1 MVKKLNFDFS
11 CGIIDMV
18 IKMEFIRPLAYRARP
33 KKLEDIV
40 GQNHL
45 IGETGVIRKMIDN
58 EKMFSLILYGPP
70 GIGKTTIAEAI
81 GEIYGLN
88 TYKFNASTDRKSDLN
103 EIIKVSKNYGALLI
117 VDEIHRMNKD
127 IQDYLLPHV
136 ENGNVVMIGLTTN
149 NPYHSVNPAIRS
161 RTHVLKLKPISKED
175 IILRLKQVENDFKEE
190 LTSTLDDVV
199 YDYIALSSNN
209 EIRTALNGLEILN
222 MSYPK
227 ENITLEMAKKIIL
240 SPSLSLDKNEDNYFN
255 VLSALQKSIRGS
267 DVDAALHYL
276 ARLIAMEDLSS
287 ILRRL
292 TVIAW
297 EDIGLANP
305 DVVSRMDACC
315 NACERVGFPEAR
327 IPLGMMVVDLALSPK
342 SNSAHTSLDDA
353 LKDVLEGITPPIP
366 NHLINVANYED
377 KKKYLYPHDFDQA
390 LVKQQ
395 YLPDELMNKVYYFA
409 KNTGKYERALEQRN
423 TIVKN
428 ILKK

>member
-1 MVKKLNFDFS
+1 
-11 CGIIDMV
+11 
-18 IKMEFIRPLAYRARP
+18 MEFIRPLAYRARP
-33 KKLEDIV
+33 KKLKDIV
-40 GQNHL
+40 GQSHL
-45 IGETGVIRKMIDN
+45 IGETGVIKKMIDN

-103 EIIKVSKNYGALLI
+103 EIIKASKNYGALLI

-127 IQDYLLPHV
+127 IQDFLLPHI

-161 RTHVLKLKPISKED
+161 RTHVLKLKSISKED
-175 IILRLKQVENDFKEE
+175 IILRLKQVEKEFKDE
-190 LTSTLDDVV
+190 LTSTLEDVV

-222 MSYPK
+222 MSYPN
-227 ENITLEMAKKIIL
+227 EEITLDMAKKIIL

-305 DVVSRMDACC
+305 DVVTRMDACC

-353 LKDVLEGITPPIP
+353 LKDVLEGKTPTIP
-366 NHLINVANYED
+366 NHLINVANFED
-377 KKKYLYPHDFDQA
+377 KKKYLYPHDYDQA
-390 LVKQQ
+390 LVQQQ
-395 YLPDELMNKVYYFA
+395 YLPDKMMDKVYYFA

-423 TIVKN
+423 VMVKKV
-428 ILKK
+428 LKK